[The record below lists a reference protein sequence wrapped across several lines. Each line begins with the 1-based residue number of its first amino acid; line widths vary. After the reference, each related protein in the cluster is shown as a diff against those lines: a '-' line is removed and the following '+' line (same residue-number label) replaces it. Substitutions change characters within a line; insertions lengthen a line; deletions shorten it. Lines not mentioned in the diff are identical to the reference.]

1 MNAPT
6 PASTFTELVAEVVAE
21 RPDDVFLR
29 TVDSDETWT
38 WRRFMDDA
46 RRIAAGYRALG
57 VEAGDGIGLLMT
69 NRPEFYG
76 ADFGAVLL
84 RAVPM
89 SIYATSSPEQIA
101 HVARDSQLKLLV
113 CEAPFLPAATAAR
126 DLLDDPFTIVVIG
139 ADPPAGATTLDALL
153 AHEPIDLDAAV
164 AAADPDDLLTV
175 IYTSGT
181 TGPPKGVELTHRALL
196 AAAHAIGAVAQPLFG
211 GRVICW
217 LPMAHIAER
226 DASYYLAVLYRCQV
240 TTCPDPRRIG
250 EALQQVRPNW
260 FFAVPR
266 VWEKLKAGA
275 ERALSALPEA
285 ARNDPKTHAGVRV
298 ALGLDQA
305 RTTNVGAAPCAPEVI
320 EFFHGIGVPLAEIWG
335 MSEGCAAATLNPT
348 DAVRIGSTGPALPG
362 IELKVADDGEILL
375 RGDVLMRGYRNL
387 PEATAEAFTEDGFYR
402 TGDVGRIDD
411 DGYVWIVDRKKEL
424 MISSSGKNM
433 SPANIE
439 ATIKSTSPLIGQ
451 VVVVGDARP
460 YNVALIVVDPEAA
473 AALGVEGDTAV
484 NATVGAEIAR
494 AIEAG
499 NARLSR
505 VEQIKRYRILGDDWV
520 PGGTE
525 LTPTMKLK
533 RKPIEQRYAGEIDAL
548 YGPLSQ

>member
-1 MNAPT
+1 MT
-6 PASTFTELVAEVVAE
+6 GSTTTFTELVADVVAE

-29 TVDSDETWT
+29 TLDGDDTWT
-38 WRRFMDDA
+38 WGRFADGA
-46 RRIAAGYRALG
+46 RRIAAGYRSLG

-101 HVARDSQLKLLV
+101 HIAGDSRLKLLV
-113 CEAPFLPAATAAR
+113 CEAPFLPAAIAAR
-126 DLLDDPFTIVVIG
+126 DLLDDPFTLVVIG
-139 ADPPAGATTLDALL
+139 TDPPAGATTLDALL
-153 AHEPIDLDAAV
+153 AHDPIDLDAAV
-164 AAADPDDLLTV
+164 AAADPEDLLTV

-181 TGPPKGVELTHRALL
+181 TGPSKGVELTHRALL
-196 AAAHAIGAVAQPLFG
+196 TAGRTIGGVAQQEPG

-226 DASYYLAVLYRCQV
+226 DVSYYMAVLFRSQV

-250 EALQQVRPNW
+250 EALQQVRPTM

-275 ERALSALPEA
+275 ERALAALPEA
-285 ARNDPKTHAGVRV
+285 ARSDPKTHAGVRA

-320 EFFHGIGVPLAEIWG
+320 EFFHGIGIPLAEIWG
-335 MSEGCAAATLNPT
+335 MSESCAAATLNPT
-348 DAVRIGSTGPALPG
+348 DAVKIGSAGPALPG
-362 IELKVADDGEILL
+362 IELRVADDGEIEL

-387 PEATAEAFTEDGFYR
+387 PHATAEVFTDDGFYR
-402 TGDVGRIDD
+402 TGDVGRIDE
-411 DGYVWIVDRKKEL
+411 DGYVWILDRKKEL
-424 MISSSGKNM
+424 MISSTGKNM

-439 ATIKSTSPLIGQ
+439 ATIKSASPLIGQ
-451 VVVVGDARP
+451 IVVVGDARP

-473 AALGVEGDTAV
+473 AALGIEGDPAEDPAVTA
-484 NATVGAEIAR
+484 EMER
-494 AIEAG
+494 AIAAG

-505 VEQIKRYRILGDDWV
+505 VEQVKRYRILSDDWV

-533 RKPIEQRYAGEIDAL
+533 RKPIEQRYADQIEGL
-548 YGPLSQ
+548 YA

>member
-1 MNAPT
+1 MAV
-6 PASTFTELVAEVVAE
+6 STFTELVAEVVAE
-21 RPDDVFLR
+21 RPDEVFVR
-29 TVDSDETWT
+29 TLDGEETWT
-38 WRRFMDDA
+38 WSRFLDEA
-46 RRIAAGYRALG
+46 RRIATGYRSLG
-57 VEAGDGIGLLMT
+57 VQAGDGVGLLMT
-69 NRPEFYG
+69 NRPEFFG
-76 ADFGAVLL
+76 ADFAAVLL

-89 SIYATSSPEQIA
+89 SIYATSSPEQIV
-101 HVARDSQLKLLV
+101 HVARDSALKLLI
-113 CEAPFLPAATAAR
+113 CEAPFLPAAIAAR
-126 DLLDDPFTIVVIG
+126 DQLEDPFTIVVIG
-139 ADPPAGATTLDALL
+139 ADPPAGATTLDALRV
-153 AHEPIDLDAAV
+153 HEPIDFDAAV
-164 AAADPDDLLTV
+164 AAADPEDLLTV

-181 TGPPKGVELTHRALL
+181 TGPSKGVELTHRALL
-196 AAAHAIGAVAQPLFG
+196 TAGRTIGGVARQEPG

-226 DASYYLAVLYRCQV
+226 DVSYYMAVIFRSQV

-250 EALQQVRPNW
+250 EALQQVRPTM

-275 ERALSALPEA
+275 ERALAALPEA
-285 ARNDPKTHAGVRV
+285 ARADPKTHAGVRA

-335 MSEGCAAATLNPT
+335 MSESCAAATLNPT
-348 DAVRIGSTGPALPG
+348 DAVRIGSVGPALPG
-362 IELKVADDGEILL
+362 IELRVEDDGEILL

-387 PEATAEAFTEDGFYR
+387 PEATAEVFTDDGFYR
-402 TGDVGRIDD
+402 TGDVGRIDE
-411 DGYVWIVDRKKEL
+411 DGYVWILDRKKEL

-439 ATIKSTSPLIGQ
+439 ATIKSASPLIGQ
-451 VVVVGDARP
+451 IVVVGDARP
-460 YNVALIVVDPEAA
+460 YNVALIVIDPEAA
-473 AALGVEGDTAV
+473 AALGVEGDVAEDS
-484 NATVGAEIAR
+484 TVRAEIAR

-505 VEQIKRYRILGDDWV
+505 VEQVKRYRILADDWV

-533 RKPIEQRYAGEIDAL
+533 RKPIEQRYAGAIEAL
-548 YGPLSQ
+548 YAEA

>member
-1 MNAPT
+1 MTEPT
-6 PASTFTELVAEVVAE
+6 ATFTGLVAEVVAE

-29 TVDSDETWT
+29 TLDGDETWT
-38 WRRFMDDA
+38 WRRFADDA
-46 RRIAAGYRALG
+46 RRIAAGYRSIG
-57 VEAGDGIGLLMT
+57 VAAGDGIGLLMT

-101 HVARDSQLKLLV
+101 HVARDSQLALLV
-113 CEAPFLPAATAAR
+113 CEAPFLPAAIAAR

-153 AHEPIDLDAAV
+153 AHEPIDLAAAV

-181 TGPPKGVELTHRALL
+181 TGPPKGVELTHRSLL
-196 AAAHAIGAVAQPLFG
+196 AAAHAIGDVAQPPFG

-250 EALQQVRPNW
+250 EALQHVRPNW

-275 ERALSALPEA
+275 ERALAALPEA
-285 ARNDPKTHAGVRV
+285 ARSDPKTHAAVRV

-335 MSEGCAAATLNPT
+335 MSESCAAATLNPT
-348 DAVRIGSTGPALPG
+348 DAVRIGSVGPALPG
-362 IELKVADDGEILL
+362 IELRVEDDGEILL
-375 RGDVLMRGYRNL
+375 RGDVLMRGYRNQ
-387 PEATAEAFTEDGFYR
+387 PEATAAVFTEDGFYR
-402 TGDVGRIDD
+402 TGDVGRIDE
-411 DGYVWIVDRKKEL
+411 DGYVWILDRKKEL

-451 VVVVGDARP
+451 IVVVGDARP

-473 AALGVEGDTAV
+473 AALGVEGDAAEDPAV
-484 NATVGAEIAR
+484 TAEIAR
-494 AIEAG
+494 AVDAG

-505 VEQIKRYRILGDDWV
+505 VEQVKQYRILSDDWA

-533 RKPIEQRYAGEIDAL
+533 RKPIEQRYAGEIEAL
-548 YGPLSQ
+548 YA